1 MSATRITNNQITVGT
16 IDYTRIA
23 SGTLVGSLFNP
34 TLTLNSNV
42 TISGN
47 LSVIGNTTTI
57 NATNT
62 YINDPLVVFNNG
74 YSGSLSGYDIGI
86 IVNRNLASLG
96 TYGSVNTA
104 WVWVESDS
112 AFEALA
118 TTSTGGNIQNINNS
132 GFANVKLGN
141 LTSIGATTG
150 TMFATLVNA
159 ATIGNTGAVLTG
171 ATGTFATSVT
181 TPTVTATTVNA
192 ATIGNSGAVLT
203 GTLSTAAQPNV
214 TSLGTLT
221 GLTVAGTETVTTIN
235 ANAVNAATIGNA
247 SAALSGATGTF
258 TGTVIAQTV
267 NAATIG
273 NTGAAITG
281 ATGAFATSVTTATV
295 TATTVNAA
303 TIGNTGAAIAGATGT
318 FTGTVIAQTV
328 NAATI
333 GNTGAAITGATLN
346 TSGTATVN
354 ALTSNGAVLGTTA
367 TFNAVNAA
375 TIGNASAALSGAT
388 GTFTGIVIANAVNAA
403 TIGNAG
409 AVLTGATLNTSD
421 TATVNSL
428 TSNGAVLGT
437 TATFNAVNA
446 ATIGNAS
453 AALNG
458 ATITTTANVITN
470 LVQAQTINA
479 ATIGNASA
487 ALTGA
492 TGTFSSWANITGTTQ
507 STGTTTGALI
517 VNGGVGIAKDVYVG
531 GNITTTSAAGNIS
544 GVNTVFAST
553 VQATT
558 VNAATIGNTG
568 AALSGA
574 TGTFTG
580 TVIAQ
585 TVNAATIGNSGAVL
599 TGTLSTAAQPN
610 VTSVGTLTG
619 LTIAGTETV
628 TTINANAVNAAT
640 IGNVGATLIGT
651 LSASNVLGTTAT
663 ANVAIYGNVLALSSA
678 NNATFY
684 PLLGNVTAGN
694 TTFDTSSTL
703 GYNPSSGNLSA
714 GYFVGSAQYL
724 TNINPGAIGTVAVAN
739 VAYYDV
745 IQPVTNNATY
755 YLTYANLVSGNSTI
769 NATTYVNVNPSTSTV
784 YANAFSGG
792 SGAFTTLAATGVTT
806 LTNGTQAS
814 SVTTGAL
821 QVTGGI
827 STQANLYVG
836 GNLKVV
842 GNLEVDGTLTYLNTT
857 TTLISGT
864 EIVAGAVTANS
875 TTAATNTTS
884 GALQVA
890 GGVGVIGAIYSGGGV
905 QNTVIGNATPNSGYF
920 TNLYVG
926 TEYANAINAA
936 TIGNVGA
943 SGQFGNV
950 IAQTVN
956 AATIGNTG
964 AVLTGATGTFT
975 TSVTTPTV
983 TATTVNAATI
993 GNTGAALS
1001 GATINLS
1008 STASIGGTATVNAL
1022 TSNGAVLGTTAT
1034 FNAVNAATIG
1044 NASAALSGATGTF
1057 TGIVIAN
1064 AVNAAT
1070 IGNTGALLTGA
1081 TLNTSGT
1088 ATVNSLTSNGSVLG
1102 TTAIFNTV
1110 NAATIGNTG
1119 ATLTG
1124 SYAVTT
1130 ANLTTATVLATTVN
1144 AATIGNTSAVVT
1156 GATGTFTTSVTT
1168 PTVTATTVNAA
1179 TIGNA
1184 SAALSGATGTFTGT
1198 VIAQTVNAATIGN
1211 TGATLIGT
1219 LSASNIAGTV
1229 ATANVAIY
1237 ANVLALSNNATFY
1250 PLLGNVTAGNTTTG
1264 TSTSLSYNPSTG
1276 NLSATAFIGNGQYLT
1291 NINTSGLTIVPL
1303 ANVAYFV
1310 NETAT
1315 TTNATFYPILGN
1327 TNAANGNSAAFT
1339 NSSLSYNPSSGQ
1351 LSASSFSGAISS
1363 SMVTTALG
1371 YTPYNSTNPAGYQT
1385 SSGSVN
1391 SATYA
1396 TQASTVAI
1404 NAATTSSVYYPIFV
1418 PSNTTTAQYEY
1429 VDGNNYLQYNPGT
1442 GNLATKVL
1450 TATSNVFIG
1459 TPLNYTPANAPVQVG
1474 YNINNYS
1481 QFSIQNANNGNNAST
1496 DIAVVANNGSDNDTY
1511 VDMGIVSSTYN
1522 QAAYSLYKPN
1532 DGYLIVSGNTTT
1544 GGGNLILNTYQ
1555 ANDIVF
1561 ATGGTT
1567 AKFEVARIT
1576 SGNTVVV
1583 KSTNNNTLSANTG
1596 AFQLWGGASISGNAY
1611 IGGSSY
1617 QMGGALF
1624 NHNQASAGTSGSANQ
1639 NAFIMQGVNDSTLI
1653 YAKPLTAYDAV
1664 IIGGN
1669 AASTSFAQGAKL
1681 VVNSTDSM
1689 LLPVGTSAQRP
1700 SSTGGTDTTG
1710 MMRYS
1715 TTQGAIE
1722 WYNGTSWAT
1731 ASTSF
1736 TVITDQQFTGTGS
1749 QTQFTL
1755 TSAATTAATIVS
1767 INGVIQIPT
1776 LAYSVFTGNSQLIFT
1791 EAPLT
1796 TDVIDVRTL
1805 TTTQTVNQLYDTSGY
1820 NTVNTITGT
1829 GITFTTG
1836 TSSATTQY
1844 TINTSG
1850 AIASS
1855 VANVTIASAATPTT
1869 VDSFFGNTYSTAKYI
1884 LSSTYNGVKE
1894 AAEALVV
1901 SNGATS
1907 NIVVYGTINTA
1918 GNTLTTWS
1926 TTMSGNVVN
1935 LVGTTTNAGTVIRM
1949 TKQYNAV

>member
-1 MSATRITNNQITVGT
+1 MAITSTQITDYLYKKVGFGVTKTDTSTAKYPFNESIASPLLVPGATVLQQDFAIPNVASAPSANTVLNGSTIVSVYNTSTSAVVQGTSLSESVTNETWSTGITNWIPPSFGSGYQLKIYAGPPGASAATAATYTQLPVAGSGNSDSWFF
-16 IDYTRIA
+16 DYQSGILNFADTNVPTA
-23 SGTLVGSLFNP
+23 AANVSNVVYFMGAVYTGTLGVTNYANL
-34 TLTLNSNV
+34 NV
-42 TISGN
+42 T
-47 LSVIGNTTTI
+47 
-57 NATNT
+57 
-62 YINDPLVVFNNG
+62 
-74 YSGSLSGYDIGI
+74 
-86 IVNRNLASLG
+86 
-96 TYGSVNTA
+96 
-104 WVWVESDS
+104 
-112 AFEALA
+112 
-118 TTSTGGNIQNINNS
+118 
-132 GFANVKLGN
+132 GN
-141 LTSIGATTG
+141 LTSINGNLVLTNGNIYAQNYYGTFQGTIGSSTSIGLANVAYYDQITPLTTNQTFYLEFSNTASAGNSITGVVSTVNVNPSTSTINAVAFAG
-150 TMFATLVNA
+150 TSGTFTGVVTSNAVNA
-159 ATIGNTGAVLTG
+159 ATIGNTGATFTG
-171 ATGTFATSVT
+171 SSLNVSTVNATTSVT
-181 TPTVTATTVNA
+181 TNTLNA
-192 ATIGNSGAVLT
+192 ATIGNTSAAFTGASLSLTGADNNGTQYTSGALQISGGAGISGNLYVQGTVYAGNLISTTTQILEVTDPLLYLNANTPSNYNYEIGFYSHFGAYGVNYQHTGFVRDHNVGIWKLFANVVEPAGGTVNFNNAIWETLQIGNLIVANSSAATSTTTGALT
-203 GTLSTAAQPNV
+203 IAGGAGIQG
-214 TSLGTLT
+214 SLWAGNYYTT
-221 GLTVAGTETVTTIN
+221 GSLYAPTVVAG
-235 ANAVNAATIGNA
+235 
-247 SAALSGATGTF
+247 
-258 TGTVIAQTV
+258 TV

-273 NTGAAITG
+273 NTGAAVSGASGTFTGVVTSNALNAVTIGNAGSALSGTSGTFTGVVTAGTVNAATIGNTNSALSG
-281 ATGAFATSVTTATV
+281 ATATLTGLV
-295 TATTVNAA
+295 TAGTVNAATIGNVGAAINSATLNASTSITTNTLNAA
-303 TIGNTGAAIAGATGT
+303 TIGNTGAAIIGA
-318 FTGTVIAQTV
+318 TV
-328 NAATI
+328 NATTSVTTNTLNADTI
-333 GNTGAAITGATLN
+333 GNTGASITGATVN
-346 TSGTATVN
+346 ATTSVTTATVN
-354 ALTSNGAVLGTTA
+354 A
-367 TFNAVNAA
+367 
-375 TIGNASAALSGAT
+375 
-388 GTFTGIVIANAVNAA
+388 
-403 TIGNAG
+403 
-409 AVLTGATLNTSD
+409 
-421 TATVNSL
+421 
-428 TSNGAVLGT
+428 
-437 TATFNAVNA
+437 
-446 ATIGNAS
+446 
-453 AALNG
+453 
-458 ATITTTANVITN
+458 
-470 LVQAQTINA
+470 
-479 ATIGNASA
+479 
-487 ALTGA
+487 
-492 TGTFSSWANITGTTQ
+492 
-507 STGTTTGALI
+507 
-517 VNGGVGIAKDVYVG
+517 
-531 GNITTTSAAGNIS
+531 
-544 GVNTVFAST
+544 
-553 VQATT
+553 
-558 VNAATIGNTG
+558 
-568 AALSGA
+568 
-574 TGTFTG
+574 
-580 TVIAQ
+580 
-585 TVNAATIGNSGAVL
+585 
-599 TGTLSTAAQPN
+599 
-610 VTSVGTLTG
+610 
-619 LTIAGTETV
+619 
-628 TTINANAVNAAT
+628 
-640 IGNVGATLIGT
+640 
-651 LSASNVLGTTAT
+651 
-663 ANVAIYGNVLALSSA
+663 
-678 NNATFY
+678 
-684 PLLGNVTAGN
+684 
-694 TTFDTSSTL
+694 
-703 GYNPSSGNLSA
+703 
-714 GYFVGSAQYL
+714 
-724 TNINPGAIGTVAVAN
+724 
-739 VAYYDV
+739 
-745 IQPVTNNATY
+745 
-755 YLTYANLVSGNSTI
+755 
-769 NATTYVNVNPSTSTV
+769 
-784 YANAFSGG
+784 
-792 SGAFTTLAATGVTT
+792 
-806 LTNGTQAS
+806 
-814 SVTTGAL
+814 
-821 QVTGGI
+821 
-827 STQANLYVG
+827 
-836 GNLKVV
+836 
-842 GNLEVDGTLTYLNTT
+842 
-857 TTLISGT
+857 
-864 EIVAGAVTANS
+864 
-875 TTAATNTTS
+875 
-884 GALQVA
+884 
-890 GGVGVIGAIYSGGGV
+890 
-905 QNTVIGNATPNSGYF
+905 
-920 TNLYVG
+920 
-926 TEYANAINAA
+926 
-936 TIGNVGA
+936 
-943 SGQFGNV
+943 
-950 IAQTVN
+950 
-956 AATIGNTG
+956 
-964 AVLTGATGTFT
+964 T
-975 TSVTTPTV
+975 TSVTT
-983 TATTVNAATI
+983 
-993 GNTGAALS
+993 
-1001 GATINLS
+1001 
-1008 STASIGGTATVNAL
+1008 GTL
-1022 TSNGAVLGTTAT
+1022 
-1034 FNAVNAATIG
+1034 
-1044 NASAALSGATGTF
+1044 
-1057 TGIVIAN
+1057 
-1064 AVNAAT
+1064 
-1070 IGNTGALLTGA
+1070 
-1081 TLNTSGT
+1081 
-1088 ATVNSLTSNGSVLG
+1088 
-1102 TTAIFNTV
+1102 
-1110 NAATIGNTG
+1110 
-1119 ATLTG
+1119 
-1124 SYAVTT
+1124 
-1130 ANLTTATVLATTVN
+1130 
-1144 AATIGNTSAVVT
+1144 
-1156 GATGTFTTSVTT
+1156 
-1168 PTVTATTVNAA
+1168 
-1179 TIGNA
+1179 
-1184 SAALSGATGTFTGT
+1184 
-1198 VIAQTVNAATIGN
+1198 NAATIGN

-1291 NINTSGLTIVPL
+1291 NINPGAIGTVTV

-1532 DGYLIVSGNTTT
+1532 DGYLIVAGNTTT

-1596 AFQLWGGASISGNAY
+1596 ALQVWGGASVSGNVYHGA
-1611 IGGSSY
+1611 SLT
-1617 QMGGALF
+1617 QVGGAQF
-1624 NHNQASAGTSGSANQ
+1624 NTGRSSAGTTGGANQ

-1653 YAKPLTAYDAV
+1653 YAKPLSAYDAV

-1689 LLPVGTSAQRP
+1689 LLPVGSSAQRP
-1700 SSTGGTDTTG
+1700 GSTGGTDTTG

-1749 QTQFTL
+1749 QTAFTL

-1767 INGVIQIPT
+1767 INGVLQIPT

-1836 TSSATTQY
+1836 TTQSTTQY

>member
-1 MSATRITNNQITVGT
+1 MAITSTQITDYLYKKVGFGVTKTDTSTAKYPFNESIASPLLVPGATVLQQDFAIPNVASAPSANTVLNGSTIVSVYNTSTSAVVQGTSLSESVTNETWSTGITNWIPPSFGSGYQLKIYAGPPGASAATAATYTQLPVAGSGNSDSWFF
-16 IDYTRIA
+16 DYQSGILNFADTNVPTA
-23 SGTLVGSLFNP
+23 AANVSNVVYFMGAVYTGTLGVTNYANL
-34 TLTLNSNV
+34 NV
-42 TISGN
+42 T
-47 LSVIGNTTTI
+47 
-57 NATNT
+57 
-62 YINDPLVVFNNG
+62 
-74 YSGSLSGYDIGI
+74 
-86 IVNRNLASLG
+86 
-96 TYGSVNTA
+96 
-104 WVWVESDS
+104 
-112 AFEALA
+112 
-118 TTSTGGNIQNINNS
+118 
-132 GFANVKLGN
+132 GN
-141 LTSIGATTG
+141 LTSINGNLVLTNGNIYAQNYYGTFQGTIGSSTSIGLANVAYYDQITPLTTNQTFYLEFSNTASAGNSITGVVSTVNVNPSTSTINAVAFAG
-150 TMFATLVNA
+150 TSGTFTGVVTSNAVNA
-159 ATIGNTGAVLTG
+159 ATIGNTGATFTG
-171 ATGTFATSVT
+171 SSLNVSTVNATTSVT
-181 TPTVTATTVNA
+181 TNTLNA
-192 ATIGNSGAVLT
+192 ATIGNTSAAFTGASLSLTGADNNGTQYTSGALQISGGAGISGNLYVQGTVYAGNLISTTTQILEVTDPLLYLNANTPSNYNYEIGFYSHFGAYGVNYQHTGFVRDHNVGIWKLFANVVEPAGGTVNFNNAIWETLQIGNLIVANSSAATSTTTGALT
-203 GTLSTAAQPNV
+203 IAGGAGIQG
-214 TSLGTLT
+214 SLWAGNYYTT
-221 GLTVAGTETVTTIN
+221 GSLYAPTVVAG
-235 ANAVNAATIGNA
+235 
-247 SAALSGATGTF
+247 
-258 TGTVIAQTV
+258 TV

-273 NTGAAITG
+273 NTGAAVSGASGTFTGVVTSNALNAVTIGNAGSALSGTSGTFTGVVTAGTVNAATIGNTNSALSG
-281 ATGAFATSVTTATV
+281 ATATLTGLV
-295 TATTVNAA
+295 TAGTVNAATIGNVGAAINSATLNASTSITTNTLNAA
-303 TIGNTGAAIAGATGT
+303 TIGNTGAAIIGATVNAT
-318 FTGTVIAQTV
+318 TSVTTNTL

-333 GNTGAAITGATLN
+333 GNTGASITGATVN
-346 TSGTATVN
+346 ATTSVTTATVN
-354 ALTSNGAVLGTTA
+354 A
-367 TFNAVNAA
+367 
-375 TIGNASAALSGAT
+375 
-388 GTFTGIVIANAVNAA
+388 
-403 TIGNAG
+403 
-409 AVLTGATLNTSD
+409 
-421 TATVNSL
+421 
-428 TSNGAVLGT
+428 
-437 TATFNAVNA
+437 
-446 ATIGNAS
+446 
-453 AALNG
+453 
-458 ATITTTANVITN
+458 
-470 LVQAQTINA
+470 
-479 ATIGNASA
+479 
-487 ALTGA
+487 
-492 TGTFSSWANITGTTQ
+492 
-507 STGTTTGALI
+507 
-517 VNGGVGIAKDVYVG
+517 
-531 GNITTTSAAGNIS
+531 
-544 GVNTVFAST
+544 
-553 VQATT
+553 
-558 VNAATIGNTG
+558 
-568 AALSGA
+568 
-574 TGTFTG
+574 
-580 TVIAQ
+580 
-585 TVNAATIGNSGAVL
+585 
-599 TGTLSTAAQPN
+599 
-610 VTSVGTLTG
+610 
-619 LTIAGTETV
+619 
-628 TTINANAVNAAT
+628 
-640 IGNVGATLIGT
+640 
-651 LSASNVLGTTAT
+651 
-663 ANVAIYGNVLALSSA
+663 
-678 NNATFY
+678 
-684 PLLGNVTAGN
+684 
-694 TTFDTSSTL
+694 
-703 GYNPSSGNLSA
+703 
-714 GYFVGSAQYL
+714 
-724 TNINPGAIGTVAVAN
+724 
-739 VAYYDV
+739 
-745 IQPVTNNATY
+745 
-755 YLTYANLVSGNSTI
+755 
-769 NATTYVNVNPSTSTV
+769 
-784 YANAFSGG
+784 
-792 SGAFTTLAATGVTT
+792 
-806 LTNGTQAS
+806 
-814 SVTTGAL
+814 
-821 QVTGGI
+821 
-827 STQANLYVG
+827 
-836 GNLKVV
+836 
-842 GNLEVDGTLTYLNTT
+842 
-857 TTLISGT
+857 
-864 EIVAGAVTANS
+864 
-875 TTAATNTTS
+875 
-884 GALQVA
+884 
-890 GGVGVIGAIYSGGGV
+890 
-905 QNTVIGNATPNSGYF
+905 
-920 TNLYVG
+920 
-926 TEYANAINAA
+926 
-936 TIGNVGA
+936 
-943 SGQFGNV
+943 
-950 IAQTVN
+950 
-956 AATIGNTG
+956 
-964 AVLTGATGTFT
+964 T
-975 TSVTTPTV
+975 TSVTT
-983 TATTVNAATI
+983 
-993 GNTGAALS
+993 
-1001 GATINLS
+1001 
-1008 STASIGGTATVNAL
+1008 GTL
-1022 TSNGAVLGTTAT
+1022 
-1034 FNAVNAATIG
+1034 
-1044 NASAALSGATGTF
+1044 
-1057 TGIVIAN
+1057 
-1064 AVNAAT
+1064 
-1070 IGNTGALLTGA
+1070 
-1081 TLNTSGT
+1081 
-1088 ATVNSLTSNGSVLG
+1088 
-1102 TTAIFNTV
+1102 
-1110 NAATIGNTG
+1110 
-1119 ATLTG
+1119 
-1124 SYAVTT
+1124 
-1130 ANLTTATVLATTVN
+1130 
-1144 AATIGNTSAVVT
+1144 
-1156 GATGTFTTSVTT
+1156 
-1168 PTVTATTVNAA
+1168 
-1179 TIGNA
+1179 
-1184 SAALSGATGTFTGT
+1184 
-1198 VIAQTVNAATIGN
+1198 NAATIGN

-1291 NINTSGLTIVPL
+1291 NINPGAIGTVTV

-1532 DGYLIVSGNTTT
+1532 DGYLIVAGNTTT

-1596 AFQLWGGASISGNAY
+1596 ALQVWGGASVSGNVYHGA
-1611 IGGSSY
+1611 SLT
-1617 QMGGALF
+1617 QVGGAQF
-1624 NHNQASAGTSGSANQ
+1624 NTGRSSAGTTGGANQ

-1653 YAKPLTAYDAV
+1653 YAKPLSAYDAV

-1689 LLPVGTSAQRP
+1689 LLPVGSSAQRP
-1700 SSTGGTDTTG
+1700 GSTGGTDTTG

-1749 QTQFTL
+1749 QTAFTL

-1767 INGVIQIPT
+1767 INGVLQIPT

-1836 TSSATTQY
+1836 TTQSTTQY

>member
-1 MSATRITNNQITVGT
+1 MAITSTQITDYLYKKVGFGVTKTDTSTAKYPFNESIASPLLVPGATVLQQDFAIPNVASAPSANTVLNGSTIVSVYNTSTSAVVQGTSLSESVTNETWSTGITNWIPPSFGSGYQLKIYAGPPGASAATAATYTQLPVAGSGNSDSWFF
-16 IDYTRIA
+16 DYQSGILNFADTNVPTA
-23 SGTLVGSLFNP
+23 AANVSNVVYFMGAVYTGTLGVTNYANL
-34 TLTLNSNV
+34 NV
-42 TISGN
+42 T
-47 LSVIGNTTTI
+47 
-57 NATNT
+57 
-62 YINDPLVVFNNG
+62 
-74 YSGSLSGYDIGI
+74 
-86 IVNRNLASLG
+86 
-96 TYGSVNTA
+96 
-104 WVWVESDS
+104 
-112 AFEALA
+112 
-118 TTSTGGNIQNINNS
+118 
-132 GFANVKLGN
+132 GN
-141 LTSIGATTG
+141 LTSINGNLVLTNGNIYAQNYYGTFQGTIGSSTSIGLANVAYYDQITPLTTNQTFYLEFSNTASAGNSITGVVSTVNVNPSTSTINAVAFAG
-150 TMFATLVNA
+150 TSGTFTGVVTSNAVNA
-159 ATIGNTGAVLTG
+159 ATIGNTGATFTG
-171 ATGTFATSVT
+171 SSLNVSTVNATTSVT
-181 TPTVTATTVNA
+181 TNTLNA
-192 ATIGNSGAVLT
+192 ATIGNTSAAFTGASLSLTGADNNGTQYTSGALQISGGAGISGNLYVQGTVYAGNLISTTTQILEVTDPLLYLNANTPSNYNYEIGFYSHFGAYGVNYQHTGFVRDHNVGIWKLFANVVEPAGGTVNFNNAIWETLQIGNLIVANSSAATSTTTGALT
-203 GTLSTAAQPNV
+203 IAGGAGIQG
-214 TSLGTLT
+214 SLWAGNYYTT
-221 GLTVAGTETVTTIN
+221 GSLYAPTVVAG
-235 ANAVNAATIGNA
+235 
-247 SAALSGATGTF
+247 
-258 TGTVIAQTV
+258 TV

-273 NTGAAITG
+273 NTGAAVSGASGTFTGVVTSNALNAVTIGNAGSALSGTSGTFTGVVTAGTVNAATIGNTNSALSG
-281 ATGAFATSVTTATV
+281 ATATLTGLV
-295 TATTVNAA
+295 TAGTVNAATIGNVGAAINSATLNASTSITTNTLNAA
-303 TIGNTGAAIAGATGT
+303 TIGNTGAAIIGATVNAT
-318 FTGTVIAQTV
+318 TSVTTNTL

-333 GNTGAAITGATLN
+333 GNTGASITGATVN
-346 TSGTATVN
+346 ATTSVTTATVN
-354 ALTSNGAVLGTTA
+354 A
-367 TFNAVNAA
+367 
-375 TIGNASAALSGAT
+375 
-388 GTFTGIVIANAVNAA
+388 
-403 TIGNAG
+403 
-409 AVLTGATLNTSD
+409 
-421 TATVNSL
+421 
-428 TSNGAVLGT
+428 
-437 TATFNAVNA
+437 
-446 ATIGNAS
+446 
-453 AALNG
+453 
-458 ATITTTANVITN
+458 
-470 LVQAQTINA
+470 
-479 ATIGNASA
+479 
-487 ALTGA
+487 
-492 TGTFSSWANITGTTQ
+492 
-507 STGTTTGALI
+507 
-517 VNGGVGIAKDVYVG
+517 
-531 GNITTTSAAGNIS
+531 
-544 GVNTVFAST
+544 
-553 VQATT
+553 
-558 VNAATIGNTG
+558 
-568 AALSGA
+568 
-574 TGTFTG
+574 
-580 TVIAQ
+580 
-585 TVNAATIGNSGAVL
+585 
-599 TGTLSTAAQPN
+599 
-610 VTSVGTLTG
+610 
-619 LTIAGTETV
+619 
-628 TTINANAVNAAT
+628 
-640 IGNVGATLIGT
+640 
-651 LSASNVLGTTAT
+651 
-663 ANVAIYGNVLALSSA
+663 
-678 NNATFY
+678 
-684 PLLGNVTAGN
+684 
-694 TTFDTSSTL
+694 
-703 GYNPSSGNLSA
+703 
-714 GYFVGSAQYL
+714 
-724 TNINPGAIGTVAVAN
+724 
-739 VAYYDV
+739 
-745 IQPVTNNATY
+745 
-755 YLTYANLVSGNSTI
+755 
-769 NATTYVNVNPSTSTV
+769 
-784 YANAFSGG
+784 
-792 SGAFTTLAATGVTT
+792 
-806 LTNGTQAS
+806 
-814 SVTTGAL
+814 
-821 QVTGGI
+821 
-827 STQANLYVG
+827 
-836 GNLKVV
+836 
-842 GNLEVDGTLTYLNTT
+842 
-857 TTLISGT
+857 
-864 EIVAGAVTANS
+864 
-875 TTAATNTTS
+875 
-884 GALQVA
+884 
-890 GGVGVIGAIYSGGGV
+890 
-905 QNTVIGNATPNSGYF
+905 
-920 TNLYVG
+920 
-926 TEYANAINAA
+926 
-936 TIGNVGA
+936 
-943 SGQFGNV
+943 
-950 IAQTVN
+950 
-956 AATIGNTG
+956 
-964 AVLTGATGTFT
+964 T
-975 TSVTTPTV
+975 TSVTT
-983 TATTVNAATI
+983 
-993 GNTGAALS
+993 
-1001 GATINLS
+1001 
-1008 STASIGGTATVNAL
+1008 GTL
-1022 TSNGAVLGTTAT
+1022 
-1034 FNAVNAATIG
+1034 
-1044 NASAALSGATGTF
+1044 
-1057 TGIVIAN
+1057 
-1064 AVNAAT
+1064 
-1070 IGNTGALLTGA
+1070 
-1081 TLNTSGT
+1081 
-1088 ATVNSLTSNGSVLG
+1088 
-1102 TTAIFNTV
+1102 
-1110 NAATIGNTG
+1110 
-1119 ATLTG
+1119 
-1124 SYAVTT
+1124 
-1130 ANLTTATVLATTVN
+1130 
-1144 AATIGNTSAVVT
+1144 
-1156 GATGTFTTSVTT
+1156 
-1168 PTVTATTVNAA
+1168 
-1179 TIGNA
+1179 
-1184 SAALSGATGTFTGT
+1184 
-1198 VIAQTVNAATIGN
+1198 NAATIGN

-1291 NINTSGLTIVPL
+1291 NINPGAIGTVTV

-1496 DIAVVANNGSDNDTY
+1496 DIAAVANNGSDNDTY

-1532 DGYLIVSGNTTT
+1532 DGYLIVAGNTTT

-1617 QMGGALF
+1617 HMGGALF
-1624 NHNQASAGTSGSANQ
+1624 NHNQASAGTTGGANQ

-1653 YAKPLTAYDAV
+1653 YAKPLSAYDAV

-1689 LLPVGTSAQRP
+1689 LLPVGSSAQRP
-1700 SSTGGTDTTG
+1700 GSTGGTDTTG

-1722 WYNGTSWAT
+1722 WYNGTTWAT

-1749 QTQFTL
+1749 QTAFTL
-1755 TSAATTAATIVS
+1755 TNATTTAGTIVS

-1836 TSSATTQY
+1836 TTQSTTQY